1 MNPAFRPTEPPA
13 YCGRRCRQIKLLTVS
28 FRTARNPRPAALV
41 RYLTGISL
49 GLLTLL
55 VAAPLAAQ
63 EFTAEGFRVTA
74 AAGREV
80 MVLSSDAGSLALA
93 QPEVAGFTAQSYE
106 TASQRIHVVS
116 FEGETFRAA
125 TPVDGPWSRIVFDP
139 SRRTFVPLLPS
150 IRVELNDSV
159 QIDAVAAA
167 VDATGV
173 TIFESLGFAIVELP
187 EELHPANAVA
197 RVVNVLGQPGASVRL
212 RRPEIEWR

>member
-1 MNPAFRPTEPPA
+1 MS
-13 YCGRRCRQIKLLTVS
+13 CQ
-28 FRTARNPRPAALV
+28 TARDHKPAAFDRCLA
-41 RYLTGISL
+41 GISL

-159 QIDAVAAA
+159 QIDAVAVA

-187 EELHPANAVA
+187 EELHPADAVA